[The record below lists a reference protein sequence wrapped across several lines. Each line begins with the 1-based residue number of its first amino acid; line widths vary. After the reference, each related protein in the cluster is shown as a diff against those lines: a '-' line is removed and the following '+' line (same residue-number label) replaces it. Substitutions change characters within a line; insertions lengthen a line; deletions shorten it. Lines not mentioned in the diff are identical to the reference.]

1 MIGSLKPLLK
11 KCKMSGENA
20 GVHLLLTFPSDISE
34 NELIERAEKV
44 NIKVYGLSAYDV
56 CKEKKLN
63 PTILL
68 GYANMPEEEIREGVR
83 KLIEAWNEMI

>member
-1 MIGSLKPLLK
+1 MT
-11 KCKMSGENA
+11 C
-20 GVHLLLTFPSDISE
+20 V
-34 NELIERAEKV
+34 
-44 NIKVYGLSAYDV
+44 
-56 CKEKKLN
+56 KEKKLN